1 MEKETVSVTEILKRL
16 ENKVQVITDAILNN
30 NVNLLR
36 DEAAS
41 SLICGDEV
49 INDDSK
55 VPVLDGHLS
64 FKYKGFDCE
73 LSSCNA
79 VINIGQL
86 IGLNDRNAVHERFPN
101 GIFTD
106 RYVCWL
112 WGTRDSDGYTLS
124 EYLEHHPDE
133 SIDRHYWSPEVH
145 LVPKAWAWGAESD
158 LKPGETVEKII
169 LTGIDEFLKENPNI

>member
-16 ENKVQVITDAILNN
+16 ENKVQSITDAILNN
-30 NVNLLR
+30 NVDCLR

-55 VPVLDGHLS
+55 VPVLDGNLS

-79 VINIGQL
+79 VIKLNQL
-86 IGLNDRNAVHERFPN
+86 IGNMDREAVRDKFPN

-112 WGTRDSDGYTLS
+112 WGTKDSDGHTLD
-124 EYLEHHPDE
+124 EYLERNPKE
-133 SIDRHYWSPEVH
+133 SEDDNCWAPEVY
-145 LVPKAWAWGAESD
+145 LVPKAWAWGADPD

>member
-16 ENKVQVITDAILNN
+16 ENKVQVITGAILNN

-36 DEAAS
+36 EEAAS

-73 LSSCNA
+73 LDSCNA
-79 VINIGQL
+79 VINIDQL
-86 IGLNDRNAVHERFPN
+86 VGNDDRNAVRKRFPN
-101 GIFTD
+101 GIFAD

-112 WGTRDSDGYTLS
+112 WGTKDVEGYTLS
-124 EYLEHHPDE
+124 EYLEHNPGETED
-133 SIDRHYWSPEVH
+133 DNYWSPEIY
-145 LVPKAWAWGAESD
+145 LVPEAWAWGASSD

-169 LTGIDEFLKENPNI
+169 LVGIDKFLKENPNI